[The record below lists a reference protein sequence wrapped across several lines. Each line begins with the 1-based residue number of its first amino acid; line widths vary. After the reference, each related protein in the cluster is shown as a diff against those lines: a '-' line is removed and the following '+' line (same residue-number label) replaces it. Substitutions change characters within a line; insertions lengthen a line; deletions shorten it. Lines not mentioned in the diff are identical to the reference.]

1 MKQKIIQF
9 TNFSFQYDAQAEPT
23 LKNIDLTIYEGEK
36 VLIVGASGSG
46 KSTLGKCLN
55 GLIPQNDKGSSTGE
69 LTIGTNAF
77 GQASIYEL
85 SLTVGTVLQDTDSQ
99 FVGLTVA
106 EDIVFSLEND
116 QRSQAVMQEALRFW
130 AEKTDL
136 MDHLA
141 KKPQELSGGQKQRVS
156 MAGVLI
162 DETPILLFDEP
173 LANLDPQTGVEAI
186 KMIDQL
192 YQEKRFTTIIIEHRL
207 EEVLAAAV
215 DRIIVMEEG
224 RILADSTPN
233 ELLKTD
239 MLQQV
244 GIREPLY
251 LAALKK
257 AGVPVTDAAD
267 LVAVEAFASSE
278 IAEKLTQ
285 FQEKFPKP
293 ALPSH
298 QPPLLE
304 AKNLSF
310 SYQVGKPILQ
320 ALDFTIHQG
329 EMISL
334 VGHNGAGKSTL
345 SHLITG
351 FLTPTSG
358 KLLWQGADMG
368 NDSIKERAQK
378 IGYVL
383 QNSNQMLSKNFLFD
397 EVALGLRNRNVPETE
412 ITEKVHQTLKICGLY
427 PFRSWPLSA
436 LSHGQKRR
444 AAIAAILV
452 LDPELILL
460 DEPTAGQDYRHYTE
474 MMQFLQEL
482 NQRGLTIVMIT
493 HDMHLMLEYTQR
505 TIVLT
510 KGTILLD
517 APPEVVL
524 ADKQVVSAANLKETS
539 LYTLATLNQ
548 LTDPAAFTAAF
559 IASEKE
565 GHDGE

>member
-136 MDHLA
+136 VDHLA

-298 QPPLLE
+298 QPPLLQ

-397 EVALGLRNRNVPETE
+397 EVALGLRNRNVPEAE

-559 IASEKE
+559 NASEK
-565 GHDGE
+565 GGYDGE

>member
-55 GLIPQNDKGSSTGE
+55 GLIPQNDKGSSTGA

-85 SLTVGTVLQDTDSQ
+85 SLTIGTVLQDTDSQ

-116 QRSQAVMQEALRFW
+116 QRSQAVMQEALRVW

-285 FQEKFPKP
+285 FQEKFPKT

-358 KLLWQGADMG
+358 KLLWQGTDMG

-397 EVALGLRNRNVPETE
+397 EVALGLRNRNVPEAE

-510 KGTILLD
+510 QGTILLD

-565 GHDGE
+565 EHDGK

>member
-55 GLIPQNDKGSSTGE
+55 GLIPQNDEGSSTGA

-85 SLTVGTVLQDTDSQ
+85 SLSVGTVLQDTDSQ

-116 QRSQAVMQEALRFW
+116 QRSQAVMQEALRVW

-136 MDHLA
+136 MDHLS

-224 RILADSTPN
+224 RIIADSTPN

-267 LVAVEAFASSE
+267 LVAVEAFASPE
-278 IAEKLTQ
+278 IAEKLTR
-285 FQEKFPKP
+285 FQKEYPKS
-293 ALPSH
+293 ALPSQ

-358 KLLWQGADMG
+358 KLLWQGTDMG

-397 EVALGLRNRNVPETE
+397 EVALGLRNRNVPEAE

-482 NQRGLTIVMIT
+482 NLRGLTIVMIT

-510 KGTILLD
+510 QGTILLD

-539 LYTLATLNQ
+539 LYILATLNQ

-565 GHDGE
+565 GHYGE

>member
-267 LVAVEAFASSE
+267 LVAVEAFVSPE

-358 KLLWQGADMG
+358 KLLWQGTDMG

-397 EVALGLRNRNVPETE
+397 EVALGLRNRNVPEAE

-427 PFRSWPLSA
+427 PFRSWP
-436 LSHGQKRR
+436 
-444 AAIAAILV
+444 
-452 LDPELILL
+452 
-460 DEPTAGQDYRHYTE
+460 
-474 MMQFLQEL
+474 
-482 NQRGLTIVMIT
+482 
-493 HDMHLMLEYTQR
+493 
-505 TIVLT
+505 
-510 KGTILLD
+510 
-517 APPEVVL
+517 
-524 ADKQVVSAANLKETS
+524 
-539 LYTLATLNQ
+539 
-548 LTDPAAFTAAF
+548 
-559 IASEKE
+559 
-565 GHDGE
+565 